1 MKAAIYGLGAV
12 GGLVA
17 ARLAAAGCD
26 VSAVAHGQTLAAL
39 QQHGLRLKIAG
50 NTQAIPL
57 RAEEDPASL
66 GVQDVV
72 FIAVKSPAL
81 PQVVERIAPLIGPH
95 TTVVTAMNG
104 VPWWYFEGEGVPF
117 QGAQLQSLDPGRK
130 LASAIPVRH
139 ILGCVVHFSS
149 ARPEAGVVEVRSG
162 NRLILGEP
170 DGRDSGRLRELVG
183 LLTKGGFE
191 AEASSNIRGDIWYKL
206 WGNMTM
212 NPVSAITGAETAQI
226 ISDPLLNEFCLAA
239 MREAAQIGEKIGC
252 PIAQSAEERSRLTL
266 QLGSFKTSMLQDA
279 EAGRPLEIDGLVTVM
294 HEIGILTGV
303 ATPTINSLLGLVRV
317 FGRAHGIY

>member
-1 MKAAIYGLGAV
+1 MKVAIYGLGAV

-17 ARLAAAGCD
+17 ARLAAAGCE

-39 QQHGLRLKIAG
+39 NQHGVRVKIAG
-50 NTQAIPL
+50 ETQTTPL
-57 RAEEDPASL
+57 RAEEDPAAL

-72 FIAVKSPAL
+72 FIAVKAPSL
-81 PQVVERIAPLIGPH
+81 PEIVGRIAPLIGPD

-104 VPWWYFEGEGVPF
+104 VPWWFFEGEGVPYH
-117 QGAQLQSLDPGRK
+117 GAELQSLDPGRK
-130 LASAIPVRH
+130 LANAIPVKH

-149 ARPEAGVVEVRSG
+149 ARPEPGVVEVRSG
-162 NRLILGEP
+162 NRIILGEP
-170 DGRDSGRLRELVG
+170 DGSDSDRMRQLVG
-183 LLTKGGFE
+183 LLNKGGFN
-191 AEASSNIRGDIWYKL
+191 AEASTNIRGEIWYKL

-226 ISDPLLNEFCLAA
+226 ISDPLLNEFCLSA
-239 MREAAQIGEKIGC
+239 MREAASIGAKIGC
-252 PIAQSAEERSRLTL
+252 PIEQSAEERSQLTL
-266 QLGSFKTSMLQDA
+266 KLGSFKTSMLQDA

-294 HEIGILTGV
+294 HEIGQLTGV
-303 ATPTINSLLGLVRV
+303 ETPTINSLLGLVRV